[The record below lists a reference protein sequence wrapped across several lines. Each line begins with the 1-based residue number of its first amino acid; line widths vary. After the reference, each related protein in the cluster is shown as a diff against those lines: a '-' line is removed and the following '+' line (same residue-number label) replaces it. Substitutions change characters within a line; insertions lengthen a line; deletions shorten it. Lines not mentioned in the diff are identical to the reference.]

1 MDFIITAVLIGSVPG
16 IISLLAYMIKMGGLV
31 TKVDTLWNAE
41 IPEKLGV
48 IEVRLNTLWKTYV
61 EDQIKVGFSEGLAG
75 HSKVHITE
83 KGVSVLPESF
93 REDLRKF
100 AHKNK
105 FTCESTVEEIM
116 PILVDDKIE
125 SIKEISHNNGV
136 GVGLAAV
143 IASLYVLDC
152 VAEDEEVCL

>member
-1 MDFIITAVLIGSVPG
+1 LI
-16 IISLLAYMIKMGGLV
+16 
-31 TKVDTLWNAE
+31 
-41 IPEKLGV
+41 
-48 IEVRLNTLWKTYV
+48 
-61 EDQIKVGFSEGLAG
+61 
-75 HSKVHITE
+75 
-83 KGVSVLPESF
+83 
-93 REDLRKF
+93 
-100 AHKNK
+100 HKNK